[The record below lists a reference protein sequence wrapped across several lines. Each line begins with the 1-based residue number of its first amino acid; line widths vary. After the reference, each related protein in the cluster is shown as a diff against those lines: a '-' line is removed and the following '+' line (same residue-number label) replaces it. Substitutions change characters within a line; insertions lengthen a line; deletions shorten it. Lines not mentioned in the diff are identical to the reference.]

1 MSFKPLFEGQV
12 CSLGY
17 ELIDFIEENMVHGP
31 GDIEGE
37 PVEVDDE
44 MSDFIIDCYRL
55 DPETGHRMFDEAVLS
70 RPKGRAK
77 SEIAGFIVV
86 LEAYA
91 PVRFSHWD
99 EDGQPVGKRVTSP
112 IIKCMATEETQAGNT
127 FENAAYIVNWGI
139 ENRPDVYEGSSGIR
153 QVLAA
158 TKIYLPDGG
167 YIAAVTSGAASKDGG
182 KETFVVADETHLYVL
197 KELKSMFGTMG
208 RNLSKRKQAE
218 PWMLQTSTAYRP
230 GEMSVFEDT
239 LTAWR
244 KKELSARVLV
254 DHREAKGKIDIKNH
268 DHTIKQ
274 LIYVY
279 GASVPWQDMER
290 KWRDM
295 NDPRICPDEETAAR
309 YYLNR
314 PLSSQDAWIPAA
326 IVEKQDATRE
336 LTDEETEAKL
346 VVPPAGIEPGE
357 HIALGFDGSLNDDS
371 TVLIASRMSDGLL
384 FPIGIWAKPVGPAG
398 NWWEVPRGDVI
409 ARIKEAFVQYTVSRM
424 YADPHEWRSD
434 IDDLAEELGEDRV
447 IAWPT
452 SRYVPMAAALD
463 RLNVDLR
470 TGQLWHSGDP
480 VFMEHFRNAY
490 VAKRGIHRLVRK
502 ENPNSDRKIDSVVG
516 SALAYEARA
525 DAIRDGWEP
534 TPPRARVRVF
544 RNK

>member
-1 MSFKPLFEGQV
+1 MTFQPLFEGQI

-17 ELIDFIEENMVHGP
+17 DLIDFIEEWMVHGP
-31 GDIEGE
+31 GDIEGS

-44 MSDFIIDCYRL
+44 MADFIIECYRL
-55 DPETGHRMFDEAVLS
+55 NPETGHREYDEAVLS

-99 EDGQPVGKRVTSP
+99 ENGQPVGKRVVSP
-112 IIKCMATEETQAGNT
+112 VIKCMATEETQAGNT
-127 FENAAYIVNWGI
+127 FENAAYIINYGLEHFPEI
-139 ENRPDVYEGSSGIR
+139 YAGSTGMR
-153 QVLAA
+153 EVLAA

-167 YIAAVTSGAASKDGG
+167 YLASVTSGAASKDGG

-197 KELKSMFGTMG
+197 RELKRMFETMA
-208 RNLSKRKQAE
+208 RNLSKRKIAE
-218 PWMLQTSTAYRP
+218 PWLLQTSTAYRP

-254 DHREAKGKIDIKNH
+254 DHREAKGKINIADH

-326 IVEKQDATRE
+326 VIERQDASRE
-336 LTDEETEAKL
+336 PDKGEEIVMPDPTL
-346 VVPPAGIEPGE
+346 VAGEN
-357 HIALGFDGSLNDDS
+357 IALGFDGSLNDDS
-371 TVLIASRMSDGLL
+371 TVLIATRMSDGFL
-384 FPIGIWAKPVGPAG
+384 FPINIWSKPTGPAG
-398 NWWEVPRGDVI
+398 NWWEVPRSDVI
-409 ARIKEAFVQYTVSRM
+409 ATIKETFARYTVVRL

-447 IAWPT
+447 IPWAT

-463 RLNVDLR
+463 RLHVDLK
-470 TGQLWHSGDP
+470 TGQVFHSGHP

-490 VAKRGIHRLVRK
+490 VNKKGIHRLVRK
-502 ENPNSDRKIDSVVG
+502 ENPNSERKIDSVVG
-516 SALAYEARA
+516 AALAYEARA
-525 DAIRDGWEP
+525 DAIRDGWVP
-534 TPPRARVRVF
+534 MKPRTKMRVF
-544 RNK
+544 RDR